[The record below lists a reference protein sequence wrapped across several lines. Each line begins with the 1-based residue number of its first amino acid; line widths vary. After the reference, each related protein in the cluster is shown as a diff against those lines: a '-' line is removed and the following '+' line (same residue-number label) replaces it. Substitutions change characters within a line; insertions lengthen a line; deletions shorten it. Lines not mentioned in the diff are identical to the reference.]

1 MREEPDWDRMREEE
15 EEDGERGYS
24 KGKNCGCLPLSWQA
38 NDKVYRLIF
47 IISSH
52 AELSLFEHA
61 RKTSLGI
68 RSSKGGKL

>member
-1 MREEPDWDRMREEE
+1 M
-15 EEDGERGYS
+15 ERGGYS